1 MDYIEAR
8 IKVLPASKETNEILI
23 AQLADIGFESF
34 TEDDDGLNAYIK
46 KSEHSDEIIDKL
58 DALFLPHETKIIYQI
73 NKIEDQNWNAK
84 WESSFDP
91 IFVADKCVI
100 RASFHKDMPKYDY
113 DIIIDPKM
121 AFGTGHHQTTHLMI
135 EAILNN
141 DFTNKIVLDMGCGTG
156 VLAFLAEM
164 KGAKTITAVD
174 IDEWSYNNTIENSQI
189 NGCKR
194 IEPLCGDVRL
204 IEGMTFDI
212 ILANINRNILLSD
225 MKHYNQA
232 LINGGLLIISGI
244 LKGDIE
250 IIQQNAS
257 QIGLIHIST
266 STRDE
271 WVSITYSKPN

>member
-46 KSEHSDEIIDKL
+46 KLDYSDEIIDKL
-58 DALFLPHETKIIYQI
+58 DALFLPDETKIIYQI

-84 WESSFDP
+84 WESSFEP

-100 RASFHKDMPKYDY
+100 RASFHTNMPKLEY

-156 VLAFLAEM
+156 VLAILAEM
-164 KGAKTITAVD
+164 KGAKSVTAID
-174 IDEWSYNNTIENSQI
+174 IDEW
-189 NGCKR
+189 
-194 IEPLCGDVRL
+194 
-204 IEGMTFDI
+204 
-212 ILANINRNILLSD
+212 
-225 MKHYNQA
+225 
-232 LINGGLLIISGI
+232 
-244 LKGDIE
+244 
-250 IIQQNAS
+250 
-257 QIGLIHIST
+257 
-266 STRDE
+266 
-271 WVSITYSKPN
+271 